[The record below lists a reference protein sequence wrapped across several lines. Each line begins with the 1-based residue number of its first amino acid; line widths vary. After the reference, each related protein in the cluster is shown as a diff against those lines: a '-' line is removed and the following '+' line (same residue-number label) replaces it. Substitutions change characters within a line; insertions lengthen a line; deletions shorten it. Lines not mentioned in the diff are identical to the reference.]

1 MAEQGHKAPIIVKK
15 IKKAEAG
22 AHGGQWKVAYADFVT
37 AMMAFFLLMW
47 LLNMTPKE
55 KQEEVAAYFREF
67 SLFEAPGPGAIPL
80 ETGGLGP
87 PAVVSSS
94 SERPDGPA
102 AEVGGGT
109 GVGPEAGGPSAE
121 QKRVE
126 EMVKAQLRQSLP
138 ELADQVSVAV
148 ENGKVRIEIMD
159 KLDRPIFERGRA
171 VLTPDAQRIL
181 AALTGV
187 LKKDDLKVVVEG
199 HTDAAPYGTEA
210 YTNWELST
218 DRAQAARRLMLK
230 DGFPAGNIVMV
241 AGFAATMPYVPADP
255 LDARN
260 RRISLLLFQ
269 EPAPGQDQGAGNGAA
284 QGQNGN
290 GKKTEAGPAPEAPPP
305 VPSANEILER
315 EIDRIYDK
323 ATEKQF

>member
-1 MAEQGHKAPIIVKK
+1 MAEQGHKAPIIYKK
-15 IKKAEAG
+15 IKKVEAG

-55 KQEEVAAYFREF
+55 KQEEVATYFREF

-109 GVGPEAGGPSAE
+109 GEGPEAGGPSAE
-121 QKRVE
+121 QKRVV
-126 EMVKAQLRQSLP
+126 EMVQAQLRQSLP
-138 ELADQVSVAV
+138 ELADQVSVVA
-148 ENGKVRIEIMD
+148 EDGKVRIEIMD

-171 VLTPDAQRIL
+171 VFTPDAQRIL
-181 AALTGV
+181 ATLTGV
-187 LKKDDLKVVVEG
+187 LKKDDLRVIVEG

-230 DGFPAGNIVMV
+230 DGFPQKNIVMV
-241 AGFAATMPYVPADP
+241 AGFAATMPYVPSDP

-269 EPAPGQDQGAGNGAA
+269 EPEPGQADGNGAA
-284 QGQNGN
+284 RGQAGN
-290 GKKTEAGPAPEAPPP
+290 GQQTEVAPAPEAPPP
-305 VPSANEILER
+305 LPSANDLLER
-315 EIDRIYDK
+315 EIDKIYDK

>member
-1 MAEQGHKAPIIVKK
+1 MAEQGHKAPIIVKR
-15 IKKAEAG
+15 IKKSEGG

-47 LLNMTPKE
+47 LLNMAPKE
-55 KQEEVAAYFREF
+55 KQEQVAAYFREF
-67 SLFEAPGPGAIPL
+67 SLFEHPGPGAIPL

-126 EMVKAQLRQSLP
+126 QMVEKQIREVLP
-138 ELADQVSVAV
+138 ELADQVKVTA
-148 ENGKVRIEIMD
+148 EEGKVRIEIMD
-159 KLDRPIFERGRA
+159 KLDNPIFEKGKA
-171 VLTPDAQRIL
+171 VLAPDAKRIL
-181 AALTGV
+181 ATLTEV
-187 LKKDDLKVVVEG
+187 LKKDDLKAVVEG
-199 HTDAAPYGTEA
+199 HTDALPYGTET
-210 YTNWELST
+210 YTNWELSS
-218 DRAQAARRLMLK
+218 DRAQAARRAMLK
-230 DGFPAGNIVMV
+230 DGFPPENIVMV
-241 AGFAATMPYVPADP
+241 AGYASTRPYVPADP
-255 LDARN
+255 YDPKN

-269 EPAPGQDQGAGNGAA
+269 EPPA
-284 QGQNGN
+284 Q
-290 GKKTEAGPAPEAPPP
+290 EAGKDAQEQAGKTPPAEEQAVEEQKTSPTM
-305 VPSANEILER
+305 NEYLEQ
-315 EIDRIYDK
+315 EIDKIYDK

>member
-1 MAEQGHKAPIIVKK
+1 MAEQGHKAPIIIKK
-15 IKKAEAG
+15 IKKGGGA

-102 AEVGGGT
+102 AAVGGGAED
-109 GVGPEAGGPSAE
+109 GPDEGGANAE
-121 QKRVE
+121 QKRVA
-126 EMVKAQLRQSLP
+126 EMVQAQLRTALP
-138 ELADQVSVAV
+138 ELADQVTVVA
-148 ENGKVRIEIMD
+148 EEGKVRIEIMD

-171 VLTPDAQRIL
+171 VLTSDAQRIL
-181 AALTGV
+181 ATLTGV
-187 LKKDDLKVVVEG
+187 LRKDDLKVVVEG

-218 DRAQAARRLMLK
+218 DRAQAARRLMLR
-230 DGFPAGNIVMV
+230 DGFPPKNIVMV
-241 AGFAATMPYVPADP
+241 AGFAATMPYVPSDP

-269 EPAPGQDQGAGNGAA
+269 EPQPGQQDLNGNGSAPDRAGNGR
-284 QGQNGN
+284 
-290 GKKTEAGPAPEAPPP
+290 KTEVAPAPPP
-305 VPSANEILER
+305 LPSANELLER
-315 EIDRIYDK
+315 EIDKIYEK